1 MFISQ
6 PSGLDVAPVESL
18 RSGKTSPREG
28 QSTVAAAASTAASAP
43 RAAKS
48 RSIVS
53 KGAGAEAHC
62 VAAEIVRA
70 LEARLP
76 GRIRELRVDVREDQ
90 FVLHGTC
97 STYYVKQVAGHL
109 AMNAMEARLLARL
122 VNEIDVHPMR

>member
-18 RSGKTSPREG
+18 RSGKAPSRES
-28 QSTVAAAASTAASAP
+28 QSAVAAAGSKAASAP

-48 RSIVS
+48 RSIVY
-53 KGAGAEAHC
+53 KGAGADAHC

-76 GRIRELRVDVREDQ
+76 GRIRELRVDVHEDQ
-90 FVLHGTC
+90 FILHGAC

-122 VNEIDVHPMR
+122 VNEIDVHPTR